1 MSHSKPSASRKRKIE
16 DEKRIFQSKW
26 EVLYFFTNI
35 NEIKASYSLAHL
47 IAFHSRPFTDGEFI
61 KNCLIKTAKILCPEK
76 IKDFNNISLSRNT
89 VAERVN
95 DIATDLRS
103 QLTKI
108 CKDIEAFSIAVDE
121 STDVKDVAQL
131 SVFIRGCNFKYE
143 ITEELLEL
151 IPMHGTTTGA
161 DIFLEIEKTLDKY
174 ELPITKLVSIV
185 TDGAP
190 AMIGL
195 KKGLVEVLCGKT
207 IDLGYVI
214 KRIASVINFIRAK
227 GLNHRQFASL
237 LNENDSE
244 YEDLPYYTEVRW
256 LSCHK
261 VLKAF
266 NHLKTEILLE
276 TKGQDISDIKN
287 TKFLQ
292 DLAFLVDITKH
303 LNDLNIILQGKNKLV
318 TTMFDNVRAFQ
329 TKLLLWERQIEQ
341 ENLVHF
347 ETCKS
352 IKLQDPNF
360 MFSSY
365 SKNINNIKQD
375 FEVRFQDFK
384 KCEPKFALFTSPFN
398 FDIEKVEEDLQMELI
413 ELQCDSVLKQ
423 QFTDVGV
430 PKFYSFLPP
439 HQFPKMIQFAC
450 QICVMFGST
459 YLCEQLFSHM
469 KQNKT
474 PERSR
479 LTDEHLSSIMKVVA
493 SQNIKPDL
501 IKLSANKRCQIS
513 GKSKILFLFTSN
525 LSKRTVWVEELHFIH
540 KKNKY

>member
-1 MSHSKPSASRKRKIE
+1 MSHSKPSASRKRKVE
-16 DEKRIFQSKW
+16 DEKKIFQSKW
-26 EVLYFFTNI
+26 EVLYFFTSI
-35 NEIKASYSLAHL
+35 NETIICLICQQKVSVPKEFNVKRHYKTHQEKFEIYQKDKRIDKLNELKAKLKKQQNIFHFVNKPNELVVKASYNLAHL

-61 KNCLIKTAKILCPEK
+61 KNCLIKTAKILCPKK

-95 DIATDLRS
+95 DIVADLRS

-108 CKDIEAFSIAVDE
+108 CKDIEAFSVAVDE

-131 SVFIRGCNFKYE
+131 SVFIRGYNFKYE

-190 AMIGL
+190 TMIGL
-195 KKGLVEVLCGKT
+195 KKDLVRKLNEKIGKKINNFHCIIHQEVLCGKT
-207 IDLGYVI
+207 IDLDYVI
-214 KRIASVINFIRAK
+214 KRIASVVNFIRAR

-237 LNENDSE
+237 LNEIDSE
-244 YEDLPYYTEVRW
+244 YEDLPYYTE
-256 LSCHK
+256 
-261 VLKAF
+261 
-266 NHLKTEILLE
+266 
-276 TKGQDISDIKN
+276 
-287 TKFLQ
+287 FLQ

-303 LNDLNIILQGKNKLV
+303 LNELNIILQGKNKLV
-318 TTMFDNVRAFQ
+318 TTIFDYVRAFQ

-352 IKLQDPNF
+352 MKLQDPNF

-439 HQFPKMIQFAC
+439 HQFPKMI
-450 QICVMFGST
+450 
-459 YLCEQLFSHM
+459 
-469 KQNKT
+469 
-474 PERSR
+474 
-479 LTDEHLSSIMKVVA
+479 
-493 SQNIKPDL
+493 
-501 IKLSANKRCQIS
+501 
-513 GKSKILFLFTSN
+513 
-525 LSKRTVWVEELHFIH
+525 
-540 KKNKY
+540 